1 MDKNNIWLGP
11 EKIPIKNLQMVKARD
26 AFNNVINK
34 LVKRTYYYFVQNICA
49 YIQYKINIYKQN
61 SIPNT

>member
-1 MDKNNIWLGP
+1 
-11 EKIPIKNLQMVKARD
+11 MVKARN